1 MVYINKI
8 QKNWCLLIRFVESCE
23 KLMGLCRWFHIN
35 NYLTLVK
42 FIKPDD
48 SKNTHKCV
56 QILKYTKIWEVQF
69 LYTTWQIS
77 DKHFFF

>member
-48 SKNTHKCV
+48 SK
-56 QILKYTKIWEVQF
+56 KYA
-69 LYTTWQIS
+69 
-77 DKHFFF
+77 